1 MTSRPEIAVLQAAAR
16 LQELVPDAI
25 LVGGTAAALHAR
37 HRVSLDDDHVV
48 ADLCERFD
56 DVLTA
61 LEDTDGWVTARIKRP
76 VLILGRLDGVETGVR
91 NLIRQRPLE
100 VEEVAIG
107 RRNIRVPTLREIT
120 RIKAWLCLMRNATR
134 DYLDFVALAD
144 RLGEDEAAAVVLEL
158 DDYYA
163 DQIGPGGRRIA
174 TQVQTARG
182 TAPGRPVGRGSR
194 ILPQAHQAL
203 AGLGRGAGC
212 LRSSGRAGPRSSRQG
227 GRTMIHRHL
236 RVPPDVAADALPA
249 AALVDILERGDLDDW
264 QPIAAAVARDP
275 GSALAD
281 RVMRLVDAYPS
292 YGTSPLWRAWID
304 RARARPEPARLRALR
319 QRAGLTQAELA
330 SRLSMSQSDLSKL
343 ERRAD
348 VRVSTLRAYAAAL
361 GGRVQVV
368 VEMGGATW
376 EVRLDSP

>member
-1 MTSRPEIAVLQAAAR
+1 MTILTIMTSRPEIAVLQAAAR

-174 TQVQTARG
+174 TQVAKQLAEPRPDDLSDVDLASYRRLTRRWQDWGAVRD
-182 TAPGRPVGRGSR
+182 ACGRV
-194 ILPQAHQAL
+194 AV
-203 AGLGRGAGC
+203 
-212 LRSSGRAGPRSSRQG
+212 
-227 GRTMIHRHL
+227 
-236 RVPPDVAADALPA
+236 RV
-249 AALVDILERGDLDDW
+249 LDR
-264 QPIAAAVARDP
+264 VARE
-275 GSALAD
+275 
-281 RVMRLVDAYPS
+281 DAP
-292 YGTSPLWRAWID
+292 
-304 RARARPEPARLRALR
+304 
-319 QRAGLTQAELA
+319 
-330 SRLSMSQSDLSKL
+330 
-343 ERRAD
+343 
-348 VRVSTLRAYAAAL
+348 
-361 GGRVQVV
+361 
-368 VEMGGATW
+368 
-376 EVRLDSP
+376 